1 MARLNVNPT
10 RMVLTSLKKRLKTA
24 MRGHK
29 LMKDKRDELIKRFIV
44 LAKENKELRD
54 YVENRIEDIYL
65 AFTMANAEMSD
76 EIFEEA
82 LMYPKHGVEVNV
94 KYERVL
100 SVEIPVP
107 EFIYK
112 SEDNSEIYPYGF
124 ADTSGELDG
133 ALRHLAELFPAILE
147 LAALEK
153 KLSLL
158 AGEIEWTRR
167 RVNALE
173 YIMIPKLQETIKY
186 IRMKLDENER
196 GTLARLMKVKDMMIE
211 EAIIEKRSASDDAL
225 QEYEANRL

>member
-1 MARLNVNPT
+1 
-10 RMVLTSLKKRLKTA
+10 
-24 MRGHK
+24 
-29 LMKDKRDELIKRFIV
+29 MKDKRDELIKRFIV
-44 LAKENKELRD
+44 LARENKELREK
-54 YVENRIEDIYL
+54 VEIRIKDIYF

-94 KYERVL
+94 KYERIL
-100 SVEIPVP
+100 SVEVP
-107 EFIYK
+107 APDFLYK

-133 ALRHLAELFPAILE
+133 ALRHLTDLFPDILE

-153 KLSLL
+153 KLALL
-158 AGEIEWTRR
+158 SGEIEWTRR

-196 GTLARLMKVKDMMIE
+196 GTRARLMKVKDMMIE
-211 EAIIEKRSASDDAL
+211 ETIEEKKKATENAIR
-225 QEYEANRL
+225 EYESGRQ